1 MMGGLHDVQNQFLA
15 HALSQYPRESCG
27 VFVMA
32 NDAYEFVLLEN
43 QLQAANQDFEA
54 LVSDYKE
61 AVKGKTAVAFVHSHT
76 NGNDQ
81 NTPHDRAQCRAM
93 NVPWLTLIL
102 PQQKWIELH
111 HQDVSIPILNRPWDY
126 GLLDCYSIVKDTFG
140 ALGIPLSDYPRAPIF
155 EWNTNP
161 LWDQYSDNFEKEGFV
176 EVFDGPQPYDL
187 LLMKA
192 RSQRHDSA
200 GKVNHA
206 GVMWFDGEFIHHPIG
221 KNSIKEL
228 WDGYWRLITCKIVRH
243 RNIIGVQGKV
253 PKIEL
258 STYTST
264 VN

>member
-1 MMGGLHDVQNQFLA
+1 MDGLLDVQNQFLT
-15 HALSQYPRESCG
+15 HALAQYPQEACG
-27 VFVMA
+27 VFVTA
-32 NDAYEFVLLEN
+32 NDAYEFIALEN
-43 QLQAANQDFEA
+43 QSQSANEDFEV
-54 LVSDYKE
+54 LTRYYKE
-61 AVKGKTAVAFVHSHT
+61 AIEGKTAIAFVHSHT

-81 NTPHDRAQCRAM
+81 NTLHDRAQCRAM

-111 HQDVSIPILNRPWDY
+111 PQDVSIPLLGRPWDY
-126 GLLDCYSIVKDTFG
+126 GLLDCYTIVKDTFG
-140 ALGIPLSDYPRAPIF
+140 ALGIPLNDYPRAPIF

-161 LWDQYSDNFEKEGFV
+161 LWDQYTDNFEAEGFL

-187 LLMKA
+187 LFMKA
-192 RSQRHDSA
+192 RSQRHDSN

-221 KNSIKEL
+221 KKSTKEL
-228 WDGYWRLITCKIVRH
+228 WDGYWRLVTCKIVRH
-243 RNIIGVQGKV
+243 QNIIGMQGNL

-264 VN
+264 GN